1 MIKEI
6 LCFLNTNS
14 DAITALSAIVVAV
27 VAIYGVR
34 EWKRQMKG
42 KTDYEIARRYLKTSL
57 QLRDAIKFVRNPFVS
72 VDEMQTSLKEHGFE
86 AKEFTDNEKTN
97 RAVYS
102 MRWKKVIE
110 AWTNL
115 EAELLEAEVSW
126 GASAVSAQKSL
137 DALVRELRGALAL
150 YLGGHP
156 KIDKDGNELIYN
168 MGDTDEFSKKV
179 TSAIKEIEDFLKP
192 HLQ

>member
-1 MIKEI
+1 MINEI
-6 LCFLNTNS
+6 LCFLNINT
-14 DAITALSAIVVAV
+14 DAITALSAILVASVAV
-27 VAIYGVR
+27 YGVR

-72 VDEMQTSLKEHGFE
+72 IDEMQVALREHGFDD
-86 AKEFTDNEKTN
+86 KEYTDNEKTN

-102 MRWKKVIE
+102 IRWKKVID

-126 GASAVSAQKSL
+126 GTSAVDAQKSL
-137 DALVRELRGALAL
+137 DSLVRELRGALTL

-179 TSAIKEIEDFLKP
+179 VSAIKEIEDYLKP
-192 HLQ
+192 HLK